1 MTQVRDAALAWHDAG
16 YCVLPTKTDG
26 SKAPAVGSWTQY
38 QTSRPTRDQVGAWF
52 AGGHPGVGLV
62 CGAVSGGLEM
72 LELEGRAVG
81 EGALTDVTQRLTEA
95 GLTDLWIR
103 ITASGYAERTPSG
116 GLHFLYRVNG
126 PVPGN
131 TKLANRPARDDE
143 LTDDERRIL
152 ARHPHR
158 VITRGLAETRGE
170 GGYVVVAPSHGTT
183 HPTGQPWELTYGQ
196 YGTVP
201 TITVNEREQL
211 HQAFRHL
218 DTMPAPAPAPAPAR
232 RLEVVRPAGT
242 LTPGD
247 DFEQRIGWDDQLLL
261 GGAGW
266 TAISGTPGSYCEWR
280 RPGKDTPGM
289 SATTGKD
296 PGRDRLYVFT
306 SSSEFDTEVP
316 YTKFGAYALLH
327 HGGDHTAAARE
338 LARLGYGTPR
348 DRTDPAAE
356 QRAALVDLLPPGQ
369 AARVLAAVDGTAAR
383 VLADPQSAAPTDL
396 YAEMKTLADAPDG
409 DRGSAAR
416 DLIRRVAQLDAAD
429 RQTWR
434 DAIRQV
440 VPTIT
445 KGDFETIV
453 RDQRRIEKEQAKEAA
468 ARQRQQ
474 EYAEQKQVAATH
486 ERLIPAPSDP
496 MAVARALV
504 DRLPNTNGIPHLT
517 WWRGDFYEWTG
528 TRWAIQ
534 RDATISRWLYLQTEN
549 AIFDSGEEIGRWAP
563 NIAKIGNL
571 REAIG
576 PAVLA
581 RPWDEDDEKC
591 VATTNGVLNVA
602 DRSLQPHTPQRFNLS
617 SLPFAYDPDADCPKW
632 RAFLA
637 EVLPGDE
644 EAQAFLAEWFGY
656 VVSGRTDLQKIA
668 SLFGAKRSGKG
679 TIARILEALLG
690 PESVAAVR
698 LASLTGDF
706 GEQPLIGKTL
716 AVLSDINWSTRDVG
730 EAVEIMKAISG
741 EDSRDVNRKNRETWH
756 GRLGV
761 RFMALGNDM
770 PKFTDASGALAGRM
784 IHVRFRVSFYGK
796 ENPNLTNELLDE
808 LPGILNWALDGLDRL
823 TRRGR
828 FQPPASSDES
838 EREILRLT
846 SPVYGFIDDHAVL
859 DPDAKPVLLDDLFAV
874 YKEWCAD
881 EEGRDR
887 VSTKAVFARDL
898 RSAGNGSIQVDRKMV
913 DGVRTQRVYGLAP
926 LEKDGFTPK
935 NKWVGGGL

>member
-1 MTQVRDAALAWHDAG
+1 MTQARDAALAWHDAG
-16 YCVLPTKTDG
+16 FCVLPAKTDG

-38 QTSRPTRDQVGAWF
+38 QTTRPDRDQVTAWF
-52 AGGHPGVGLV
+52 AGNHPGLGII

-72 LELEGRAVG
+72 LELEGRAVA
-81 EGALTDVTQRLTEA
+81 EGALDEVTRLLTDA
-95 GLTDLWIR
+95 DLTDLWMR
-103 ITASGYAERTPSG
+103 ITAGGYAERTPSG
-116 GLHFLYRVNG
+116 GLHFLYRVDG

-143 LTDDERRIL
+143 LTDDERALL

-170 GGYVVVAPSHGTT
+170 GGYVVVAPSNGTT
-183 HPTGQPWELTYGQ
+183 HPTGKPWELTYGT
-196 YGTVP
+196 YGQVP
-201 TITVNEREQL
+201 TITSNEREHL
-211 HQAFRHL
+211 HRAFRSL
-218 DTMPAPAPAPAPAR
+218 DTMPAPSPTPAR
-232 RLEVVRPAGT
+232 PALQVVRPAGT
-242 LTPGD
+242 VTPGD
-247 DFEQRIGWDDQLLL
+247 DFEARTGWDDELLL

-266 TAISGTPGSYCEWR
+266 SVCSGTPGSYCEWR
-280 RPGKDTPGM
+280 RSGKTDPGP

-296 PGRDRLYVFT
+296 PGRDRLYVF
-306 SSSEFDTEVP
+306 SSSTEFDTEVP

-327 HGGDHTAAARE
+327 HGGDHRAAARE
-338 LARLGYGTPR
+338 LARLGYGTPLER
-348 DRTDPAAE
+348 ANPAAE
-356 QRAALVDLLPPGQ
+356 QRAAIADLLPPAS

-383 VLADPQSAAPTDL
+383 VLKANDAPTDL
-396 YAEMKTLADAPDG
+396 YAEMKLLADAG
-409 DRGSAAR
+409 EEERQAKAR
-416 DLIRRVAQLDAAD
+416 DLIRRVARLDAAD
-429 RQTWR
+429 QQTWR

-440 VPTIT
+440 VPAIT
-445 KGDFETIV
+445 KGDFDAIIRNE
-453 RDQRRIEKEQAKEAA
+453 RRAEKERAKEVAE
-468 ARQRQQ
+468 QLRQQ
-474 EYAEQKQVAATH
+474 RYLEKKQNAATH
-486 ERLIPAPSDP
+486 DRLIPAPADP

-504 DRLPNTNGIPHLT
+504 ERLPATNDIPHLT
-517 WWRGDFYEWTG
+517 WWRGDFYEWNG
-528 TRWAIQ
+528 TRWAVQ
-534 RDATISRWLYLQTEN
+534 RDASINRWLYLQTEN
-549 AIFDSGEEIGRWAP
+549 AIFDTGEEFGRWAP

-576 PAVLA
+576 SAVLA

-591 VATTNGVLNVA
+591 IAITNGVLDVA
-602 DRSLQPHTPQRFNLS
+602 NRTLHPHTPQRFNLA
-617 SLPFAYDPDADCPKW
+617 SLPFAYDPEARCPKW

-637 EVLPGDE
+637 EVLPADE
-644 EAQAFLAEWFGY
+644 EAQAFLGEWFGY

-679 TIARILEALLG
+679 TIARILESLLG

-706 GEQPLIGKTL
+706 GEQPLIGKSL

-796 ENPNLTNELLDE
+796 ENPNLTKELLGE

-823 TRRGR
+823 TERGR
-828 FQPPASSDES
+828 FKPPASSEES

-846 SPVYGFIDDHAVL
+846 SPVYGFIDDRAAL
-859 DPDAKPVLLDDLFAV
+859 DPEAPPVLLDDLFAV

-926 LEKDGFTPK
+926 LEPDGFKVK
-935 NKWVGGGL
+935 NRWLGGDAL